1 MIRVEKYKIQGSKTR
16 ESTKLKVVSLK
27 RTRLTKLQPG
37 GQKKK
42 KKMQIT
48 KTRNQS
54 GNITTDL
61 TAIERIIRE
70 NY

>member
-1 MIRVEKYKIQGSKTR
+1 MVRVEKYKIQGSKTR

-37 GQKKK
+37 RQKK

-54 GNITTDL
+54 GNTTTDL

-70 NY
+70 NYE

>member
-42 KKMQIT
+42 KMQIT